1 MKNKNSVKGM
11 HNVRTMESI
20 RRGET
25 EKQNSVYIEL
35 YMLSK
40 EEKRIHD
47 EKKRI
52 ELRLEAINSRL
63 NDIEKFKSMVMKA
76 ENHGTDASEVTGV
89 NEQPAPPSEWTVMPL
104 KY

>member
-1 MKNKNSVKGM
+1 MKNKSSVKGM
-11 HNVRTMESI
+11 HNVRTMTSI
-20 RRGET
+20 RRGDT

-63 NDIEKFKSMVMKA
+63 NDIEKFRSMVMKVDSLKTDLPEET
-76 ENHGTDASEVTGV
+76 ENSEGQITQSGWKIKQVK
-89 NEQPAPPSEWTVMPL
+89 Q
-104 KY
+104 

>member
-11 HNVRTMESI
+11 HNVRTMTSI
-20 RRGET
+20 RRNDA

-40 EEKRIHD
+40 EEKRIRD

-52 ELRLEAINSRL
+52 ELRLDAINSRL
-63 NDIEKFKSMVMKA
+63 EDIAKFRSQVIKP
-76 ENHGTDASEVTGV
+76 ENREVEQAKQAGTDDQPGSQ
-89 NEQPAPPSEWTVMPL
+89 NEWNVMPL

>member
-1 MKNKNSVKGM
+1 MKNKSSVKGM

-20 RRGET
+20 RRGDT
-25 EKQNSVYIEL
+25 ENNNSMYIEL

-63 NDIEKFKSMVMKA
+63 NDIEKFRSMVMKA
-76 ENHGTDASEVTGV
+76 EHQGTDASEKTGV
-89 NEQPAPPSEWTVMPL
+89 IEQPVPQSEWNVMSL

>member
-52 ELRLEAINSRL
+52 ELRLESINSRL
-63 NDIEKFKSMVMKA
+63 NDIEKFRSQVMKA
-76 ENHGTDASEVTGV
+76 CHQETLPPEETGV
-89 NEQPAPPSEWTVMPL
+89 NEQPAPQSEWKVMPL